1 MRSMNDS
8 MRNKKRYNQITIII
22 SFIAIFLLIC
32 YSLYSKWQK
41 EKNIFV
47 YEEHLN
53 DIVVTVG
60 EQPVTLREFGYYIAK
75 LEKDVQEKALIYNPK
90 DPMEYWNV
98 HFSAGLD
105 SGYMFEYAWNYALA
119 DCVCD
124 LIFVQEAQDKGYSLS
139 ENGYKQA
146 KIQADKFYTMLSTEQ
161 IEKTGLTIDL
171 ITMVEERRLLVQLY
185 TNSFME
191 ENELSEYVDN
201 IMECISGN
209 NSMVME
215 SQVICNE
222 DMENNIRMG
231 TITVNCNR
239 K

>member
-1 MRSMNDS
+1 MNN
-8 MRNKKRYNQITIII
+8 RKRHNLIAIII
-22 SFIAIFLLIC
+22 SFICILLLIC
-32 YSLYSKWQK
+32 YTFYTKWQK

-75 LEKDVQEKALIYNPK
+75 MEKDVQEKALIYNPK

-124 LIFVQEAQDKGYSLS
+124 LIFVQKAQDEGYSLS

-146 KIQADKFYTMLSTEQ
+146 KIQAEELYTMLSTEQ
-161 IEKTGLTIDL
+161 IEKTGLTVDL
-171 ITMVEERRLLVQLY
+171 IKMIEERRLLVQSY

-191 ENELSEYVDN
+191 ENELSGYVDN

-215 SQVICNE
+215 SEVICNE
-222 DMENNIRMG
+222 DMKDNIRMG

>member
-1 MRSMNDS
+1 MNN
-8 MRNKKRYNQITIII
+8 RKRHNLIAIII
-22 SFIAIFLLIC
+22 SLIC
-32 YSLYSKWQK
+32 ILLLVCYIFYMKWQK

-75 LEKDVQEKALIYNPK
+75 MEKDVQEKALIYNPK

-124 LIFVQEAQDKGYSLS
+124 LIFFQKAQDEGYNLS

-146 KIQADKFYTMLSTEQ
+146 KIQAEEFYTMLSTEQ
-161 IEKTGLTIDL
+161 IEKTGLTMDL
-171 ITMVEERRLLVQLY
+171 ITMVEERRLLVQSY

-191 ENELSEYVDN
+191 ENELSGYVDN